1 MSMNENLRDLLD
13 ELIQEIQNELE
24 EATTT
29 GNVAGYQ
36 TPKAF
41 SDKGKSDKKL
51 HLVIV

>member
-29 GNVAGYQ
+29 GNVKEYLYLMKD
-36 TPKAF
+36 TLV
-41 SDKGKSDKKL
+41 KK
-51 HLVIV
+51 V